1 MKSESIL
8 FCDDVN
14 EPSNGEKQKVSIK
27 LHHQFSYPYSD
38 KLIALLKDAYIN
50 DKQLFNM
57 ANNINSNCKVW
68 QKYKQPKPKPIVS
81 FPLAKTFN
89 ETAALDLK
97 EWKSN
102 PKV

>member
-14 EPSNGEKQKVSIK
+14 EPSNDEKQKVAIK
-27 LHHQFSYPYSD
+27 LHHQFSYSYSD

-50 DKQLFNM
+50 DKLLFNM